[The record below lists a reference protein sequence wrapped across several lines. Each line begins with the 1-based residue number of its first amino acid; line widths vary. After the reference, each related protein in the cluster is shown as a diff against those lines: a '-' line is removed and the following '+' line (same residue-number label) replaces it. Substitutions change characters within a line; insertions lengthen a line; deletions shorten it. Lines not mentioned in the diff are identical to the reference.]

1 MTELDAFIT
10 RGHQKI
16 IDHYRWLRDTA
27 SSAAERERY
36 QRCINEGE
44 EALRRFAEQR
54 LHPLPR
60 AA

>member
-1 MTELDAFIT
+1 MTELDAFIV

-27 SSAAERERY
+27 RSVEERDRF
-36 QRCINEGE
+36 QRCMNEE
-44 EALRRFAEQR
+44 EEVLRRFAEQR
-54 LHPLPR
+54 WRLLPR